1 MSRPRPRIFD
11 LSTLVLAMLAGSAAF
26 YIYRRDG
33 LDAVLRI
40 GLEDARLLMEMMP
53 KVLGGCL
60 IGAFV
65 HLLVPGA
72 MVVRWVGADSGMK
85 GLVIATLCGILLPGG
100 PFTIFPIAAAF
111 LTLGAEAGAA
121 LAFISAWSL
130 MGLNRSVIWEM
141 PFMGV
146 EFTLW
151 RSFLA
156 LPLPLLL
163 GLAVRLVT
171 RRPA

>member
-1 MSRPRPRIFD
+1 M
-11 LSTLVLAMLAGSAAF
+11 LAALAGSAAF
-26 YIYRRDG
+26 YVYRRDG
-33 LDAVLRI
+33 MDAVVRI
-40 GLEDARLLMEMMP
+40 GLDDARLLLEMAP

-65 HLLVPGA
+65 HLLVPGE
-72 MVVRWVGADSGMK
+72 VVARWVGSDSGLR
-85 GLVIATLCGILLPGG
+85 GLVIATLSGILLPGG
-100 PFTIFPIAAAF
+100 PFTIFPVAAAF

-151 RSFLA
+151 RSLLA
-156 LPLPLLL
+156 LPLPILL
-163 GLAVRLVT
+163 GLTVRLVMG
-171 RRPA
+171 RQK